1 MAKQL
6 PKRDL
11 ENVGLGVTGACVVLV
26 TLVVAALIFMAAQ
39 KGLSAFL
46 KDGVSVVEFFTGTK
60 WDLANT
66 AKNGLPYTGALPL
79 IVTSFAVM
87 MLSTLIALPIAIGS
101 AIFAVEISPKF
112 GSKIFQPL
120 IELLTGIPSVV
131 FGLIGFHVVV
141 GLMKSVFHVSTGLGI
156 LPGAVV
162 LAVMILPTMTTL
174 SVDGLRAV
182 PDSYRQGSLALGYTR
197 WQTIWHVVL
206 KSAMPSLMTAVIL
219 GMTRAFGET
228 LAVRMVIGGIEAMP
242 TSLLSPASTITTT
255 LTTSMAVYA
264 EGSAQDDVL
273 WALGLLLMGMSLI
286 FILIIHLIGRRG
298 GRRLV
303 ASTRIHIDEARL
315 GRVQKQDRIATGV
328 LTAIAAIVMLIV
340 ISMVAYILFEG
351 VSTLFQPGF
360 LTQPSRAN
368 GTQGGVLYQLFDSF
382 YLLLITLIISV
393 PISLGGAVFLVEYA
407 PNGPI
412 RDIASTAI
420 ETLSSLP
427 SIVVGMFGFL
437 VFSVQLGWKYSIISG
452 AVALTMFNIP
462 ILVRVIQQALEDVPQ
477 AQRDACLAMGL
488 TRWEATLH
496 ILIPEAMPAIVT
508 GIVLSAGRV
517 FGEAAALLFTSG
529 MSSPVRLNF
538 LSFNLSSPTCAWNVF
553 RPGESLAVHIYKI
566 YGEGSPEAQQIV
578 WGTAA
583 LLMICVLLF
592 NVVARIVGKQLARK
606 MTAE

>member
-11 ENVGLGVTGACVVLV
+11 ENVGLGVTGACVALV
-26 TLVVAALIFMAAQ
+26 TFVVAALIFMVAQ

-66 AKNGLPYTGALPL
+66 AENGLPYTGALPL

-87 MLSTLIALPIAIGS
+87 VLSTLIALPIAIGS
-101 AIFAVEISPKF
+101 SIFAVEIQPKF

-156 LPGAVV
+156 LPGAIV
-162 LAVMILPTMTTL
+162 LAVMMPEIDGLTACRTIREFSDVPIMTTL

-255 LTTSMAVYA
+255 LATSMAVYA

-286 FILIIHLIGRRG
+286 FILIIHLIGRKGAKARG
-298 GRRLV
+298 
-303 ASTRIHIDEARL
+303 
-315 GRVQKQDRIATGV
+315 
-328 LTAIAAIVMLIV
+328 
-340 ISMVAYILFEG
+340 
-351 VSTLFQPGF
+351 
-360 LTQPSRAN
+360 
-368 GTQGGVLYQLFDSF
+368 
-382 YLLLITLIISV
+382 
-393 PISLGGAVFLVEYA
+393 
-407 PNGPI
+407 
-412 RDIASTAI
+412 
-420 ETLSSLP
+420 
-427 SIVVGMFGFL
+427 
-437 VFSVQLGWKYSIISG
+437 
-452 AVALTMFNIP
+452 
-462 ILVRVIQQALEDVPQ
+462 
-477 AQRDACLAMGL
+477 
-488 TRWEATLH
+488 
-496 ILIPEAMPAIVT
+496 
-508 GIVLSAGRV
+508 
-517 FGEAAALLFTSG
+517 
-529 MSSPVRLNF
+529 
-538 LSFNLSSPTCAWNVF
+538 
-553 RPGESLAVHIYKI
+553 
-566 YGEGSPEAQQIV
+566 
-578 WGTAA
+578 
-583 LLMICVLLF
+583 
-592 NVVARIVGKQLARK
+592 
-606 MTAE
+606 

>member
-11 ENVGLGVTGACVVLV
+11 ENVGLGVTGACVALV
-26 TLVVAALIFMAAQ
+26 TLVVAALIFMVAQ

-66 AKNGLPYTGALPL
+66 AESGLPYTGALSL
-79 IVTSFAVM
+79 IVTS
-87 MLSTLIALPIAIGS
+87 
-101 AIFAVEISPKF
+101 FAVEISPKF

-156 LPGAVV
+156 LPGAIV

-286 FILIIHLIGRRG
+286 FILIIHLIGRKGAKARG
-298 GRRLV
+298 
-303 ASTRIHIDEARL
+303 
-315 GRVQKQDRIATGV
+315 
-328 LTAIAAIVMLIV
+328 
-340 ISMVAYILFEG
+340 
-351 VSTLFQPGF
+351 
-360 LTQPSRAN
+360 
-368 GTQGGVLYQLFDSF
+368 
-382 YLLLITLIISV
+382 
-393 PISLGGAVFLVEYA
+393 
-407 PNGPI
+407 
-412 RDIASTAI
+412 
-420 ETLSSLP
+420 
-427 SIVVGMFGFL
+427 
-437 VFSVQLGWKYSIISG
+437 
-452 AVALTMFNIP
+452 
-462 ILVRVIQQALEDVPQ
+462 
-477 AQRDACLAMGL
+477 
-488 TRWEATLH
+488 
-496 ILIPEAMPAIVT
+496 
-508 GIVLSAGRV
+508 
-517 FGEAAALLFTSG
+517 
-529 MSSPVRLNF
+529 
-538 LSFNLSSPTCAWNVF
+538 
-553 RPGESLAVHIYKI
+553 
-566 YGEGSPEAQQIV
+566 
-578 WGTAA
+578 
-583 LLMICVLLF
+583 
-592 NVVARIVGKQLARK
+592 
-606 MTAE
+606 

>member
-6 PKRDL
+6 PKREL
-11 ENVGLGVTGACVVLV
+11 ENVGLGVTGACVALV
-26 TLVVAALIFMAAQ
+26 TLVVAALIFMVAQ
-39 KGLSAFL
+39 KGLSAFI

-87 MLSTLIALPIAIGS
+87 VLSTLIALPIAIGS
-101 AIFAVEISPKF
+101 AIFAVEIQPKF
-112 GSKIFQPL
+112 GSKVFQPL

-156 LPGAVV
+156 LPGAIV

-286 FILIIHLIGRRG
+286 FILIIHLIGRKGAKARG
-298 GRRLV
+298 
-303 ASTRIHIDEARL
+303 
-315 GRVQKQDRIATGV
+315 
-328 LTAIAAIVMLIV
+328 
-340 ISMVAYILFEG
+340 
-351 VSTLFQPGF
+351 
-360 LTQPSRAN
+360 
-368 GTQGGVLYQLFDSF
+368 
-382 YLLLITLIISV
+382 
-393 PISLGGAVFLVEYA
+393 
-407 PNGPI
+407 
-412 RDIASTAI
+412 
-420 ETLSSLP
+420 
-427 SIVVGMFGFL
+427 
-437 VFSVQLGWKYSIISG
+437 
-452 AVALTMFNIP
+452 
-462 ILVRVIQQALEDVPQ
+462 
-477 AQRDACLAMGL
+477 
-488 TRWEATLH
+488 
-496 ILIPEAMPAIVT
+496 
-508 GIVLSAGRV
+508 
-517 FGEAAALLFTSG
+517 
-529 MSSPVRLNF
+529 
-538 LSFNLSSPTCAWNVF
+538 
-553 RPGESLAVHIYKI
+553 
-566 YGEGSPEAQQIV
+566 
-578 WGTAA
+578 
-583 LLMICVLLF
+583 
-592 NVVARIVGKQLARK
+592 
-606 MTAE
+606 

>member
-11 ENVGLGVTGACVVLV
+11 ENVGLGVTGACVALV
-26 TLVVAALIFMAAQ
+26 TLVVAALIFMVAQ
-39 KGLSAFL
+39 KGLSAFI

-87 MLSTLIALPIAIGS
+87 VLSTLIALPIAIGS

-156 LPGAVV
+156 LPGAIV

-286 FILIIHLIGRRG
+286 FILIIHLIGRK

-328 LTAIAAIVMLIV
+328 LTAIVAIVMLIV

-351 VSTLFQPGF
+351 ISTLFQPGF
-360 LTQPSRAN
+360 LTEPSRAN

-592 NVVARIVGKQLARK
+592 NVIARIVGKQLARK